1 MSSKKTI
8 IFDLGGVLINW
19 DPKHLY
25 RKIFDDE
32 TKIDWFLTNICDMH
46 WNEQQDAG
54 RSLVEGTIAKIKE
67 HPEHAEH
74 IKAYYERW
82 SEMLGGPVEETV
94 AILKQLKESGDYHLY
109 ALTNWSAETFPIA
122 LERYDF
128 LQWFEGIVVSGT
140 EKMKKP
146 EAQFYQLILDR
157 YDIDPSLS
165 LFIDDNLRNV
175 EAAIAHGIDSIQYIG
190 SKQLSKELKQRSI
203 L

>member
-94 AILKQLKESGDYHLY
+94 AILKQLKENGDYHLY